1 LFTLKTIFFISISRV
16 IFIKLFLTYFHIKNY
31 IIEYYLLIISFKRDL
46 IFFRKIFVRNKII
59 IFFTTQIIIQR
70 RIWWLWKIFSFF
82 SWIR

>member
-1 LFTLKTIFFISISRV
+1 
-16 IFIKLFLTYFHIKNY
+16 
-31 IIEYYLLIISFKRDL
+31 L